1 VAVLDDGDEMRKPAA
16 GITLDFDPA
25 RVIPLLNPSTG
36 QPTGD
41 ETTYG
46 AVYAILYS
54 AYIAAAQERDAR
66 NNPPPPADATG
77 RARPGPGPP
86 DTKPDRRSKPLSLTI
101 NVPDTL
107 APQRGGGQPRPQ
119 HGDLHRQGPAV
130 LYVRAAVVHLAVD
143 RRQLRA
149 PARTRLSSSA
159 ATPKARS

>member
-1 VAVLDDGDEMRKPAA
+1 MSTYIESTVTGQVWTRCNQIAIDNRRGSTPTVRFEEERVAVLDDGDEMRKPAA

-66 NNPPPPADATG
+66 NNPPPPAEQPA
-77 RARPGPGPP
+77 APAPAPAA
-86 DTKPDRRSKPLSLTI
+86 DTKP
-101 NVPDTL
+101 
-107 APQRGGGQPRPQ
+107 AQE
-119 HGDLHRQGPAV
+119 
-130 LYVRAAVVHLAVD
+130 
-143 RRQLRA
+143 
-149 PARTRLSSSA
+149 
-159 ATPKARS
+159 